1 MNDIKSNSKFHKT
14 QPQKPKN
21 EKIISGTAKV
31 KKKNV
36 FMNMFQED
44 VTSTKDY
51 ILQDVIIPAIKR
63 TITDVVSNGIDML
76 LYGEVRNPRTTAGRV
91 SYSGYYSS
99 IDRNRFN
106 DRNRTMSN
114 NRFAEEDCV
123 FETRGEA
130 ELVLTRL
137 DEMIEQYDV
146 VSVADLKE
154 LSGLIP
160 RHTDFDYGWTCL
172 GSASTERTRDGYV
185 IKMPPARPIK

>member
-1 MNDIKSNSKFHKT
+1 
-14 QPQKPKN
+14 
-21 EKIISGTAKV
+21 
-31 KKKNV
+31 
-36 FMNMFQED
+36 
-44 VTSTKDY
+44 
-51 ILQDVIIPAIKR
+51 
-63 TITDVVSNGIDML
+63 
-76 LYGEVRNPRTTAGRV
+76 
-91 SYSGYYSS
+91 
-99 IDRNRFN
+99 
-106 DRNRTMSN
+106 MSN
-114 NRFAEEDCV
+114 NRFAEEDCI

>member
-1 MNDIKSNSKFHKT
+1 MNEIKSNSKFHKA
-14 QPQKPKN
+14 QKPKN

-31 KKKNV
+31 KKKSV
-36 FMNMFQED
+36 LMGMFEED
-44 VTSTKDY
+44 VCSTKDY

-63 TITDVVSNGIDML
+63 TIATSISNGIDML
-76 LYGEVRNPRTTAGRV
+76 LYGEVRNPRTGAGRV

-99 IDRNRFN
+99 IDRNRN
-106 DRNRTMSN
+106 GRSN
-114 NRFAEEDCV
+114 NRFAEEDCI

-146 VSVADLKE
+146 ASVADLKE

-160 RHTDFDYGWTCL
+160 KHTDFDYGWTCL